1 MSSCR
6 VNGITCGAG
15 GHPPPSLAARTSG
28 SSRVNQVRKQR
39 MAPRNAERTPPTVC
53 IVESL
58 EFLQED
64 SLKEGE
70 IISRTLRLSD
80 KPAHYTYLRSSD
92 EMKAFAKEFGRSK
105 HRYLHVSCHGNASA
119 FFTTTGRMSAVDFAE
134 MLAPYV
140 DNRRVFLSACQAAQ
154 SEFAKSLLSNSE
166 CWSVLAPVNNIYF
179 DDAAIFWSAFY
190 HIMFK
195 DNPDTMNRSGIER
208 TVKKCADLINA
219 EFSCFSARMARSNR
233 RRSARRRNAEADGTK
248 VFGAPE

>member
-1 MSSCR
+1 M
-6 VNGITCGAG
+6 
-15 GHPPPSLAARTSG
+15 
-28 SSRVNQVRKQR
+28 VRKK
-39 MAPRNAERTPPTVC
+39 AKRTTPTVC

-58 EFLQED
+58 DFLQEG

-70 IISRTLRLSD
+70 IISRTLRLSE

-92 EMKAFAKEFGRSK
+92 EMKAFVKEFGQSE
-105 HRYLHVSCHGNASA
+105 HRYLHVSCHGNAST

-134 MLAPYV
+134 LLAPHV

-166 CWSVLAPVNNIYF
+166 CWSVLAPVDNIYF

-195 DNPDTMNRSGIER
+195 DNPDSMNRSGIER

-219 EFSCFSARMARSNR
+219 EFRLFFPEDGKVRSK
-233 RRSARRRNAEADGTK
+233 T
-248 VFGAPE
+248 FGSTEER